1 MTISSNKKVIRL
13 SKLFLYEGLFCSI
26 IFALFWY
33 ICVRSVGMG
42 VLYVHIV
49 CGFLFLVSL
58 SLLISYLVYRI
69 TYDEEEFTVRNAIGI
84 KHTYRYDQ
92 VTGIEIEKGK
102 QAKLVIGKKKY
113 VIDYLHTGAR
123 VMLGKALTGD
133 GWELQNY
140 AWQSLKR
147 RYGDDYKKYI
157 KYIQTPEYTSKLY
170 DLIDT
175 HQKE

>member
-1 MTISSNKKVIRL
+1 MRMSSNKKVIKL
-13 SKLFLYEGLFCSI
+13 SKFFLYTGLFCTVGF
-26 IFALFWY
+26 IFMWY
-33 ICVRSVGMG
+33 MSVRDVGMG

-49 CGFLFLVSL
+49 YGCLALMSL

-69 TYDEEEFTVRNAIGI
+69 TYDDNEFTVRNAIGI

-92 VTGIEIEKGK
+92 VTGIEIENGK
-102 QAKLVIGKKKY
+102 QTKLIIGKKKY
-113 VIDYLHTGAR
+113 VIDYLHIGAR
-123 VMLGKALTGD
+123 VMIGKALTGD

-157 KYIQTPEYTSKLY
+157 KYIQTPEYTGKLY